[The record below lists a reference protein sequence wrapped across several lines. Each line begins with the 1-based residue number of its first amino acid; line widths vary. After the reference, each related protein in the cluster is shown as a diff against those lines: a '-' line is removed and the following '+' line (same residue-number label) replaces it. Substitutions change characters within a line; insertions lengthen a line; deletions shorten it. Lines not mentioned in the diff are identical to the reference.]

1 MLLLELKTKNQSCI
15 CQEQCTYRSGGC
27 GRACA
32 GARVLV
38 NAWSLNRL
46 HADRVSLC
54 MEPKQLS
61 IKVPCSAAPTAGR
74 SCVVAG

>member
-1 MLLLELKTKNQSCI
+1 MFSVTY

-32 GARVLV
+32 GARILV

-54 MEPKQLS
+54 MEPEQLS
-61 IKVPCSAAPTAGR
+61 IRFHAVQLLQQLEAA
-74 SCVVAG
+74 